1 MSQENI
7 ILTVT
12 PEFSNTRADRFLSE
26 SLPDLSR
33 SRIQQLISDGS
44 ITVNGKAVKSSR
56 KLAEGESVEVRIPEA
71 AGTEI
76 LPENIP
82 LDILYEDEDILVV
95 NKPKGMTV
103 HPAPGHPGGTLVNAV
118 MYHCGDS
125 LSGINGEVRPGI
137 VHRIDKNTTGSLVI
151 CKNDAAHR
159 DIAAQ
164 LETHSITRRYRGIVH
179 GNIREDEG
187 TITGNI
193 GRDPRDRKAWPSSPK
208 AESRR

>member
-56 KLAEGESVEVRIPEA
+56 KLAEGESVEVHIPEA

-103 HPAPGHPGGTLVNAV
+103 HPAPGHPAGTLVNAV

-125 LSGINGEVRPGI
+125 LSGINGVVRPG
-137 VHRIDKNTTGSLVI
+137 VTS
-151 CKNDAAHR
+151 
-159 DIAAQ
+159 
-164 LETHSITRRYRGIVH
+164 HSNGGFRFQIQTL
-179 GNIREDEG
+179 
-187 TITGNI
+187 
-193 GRDPRDRKAWPSSPK
+193 
-208 AESRR
+208 